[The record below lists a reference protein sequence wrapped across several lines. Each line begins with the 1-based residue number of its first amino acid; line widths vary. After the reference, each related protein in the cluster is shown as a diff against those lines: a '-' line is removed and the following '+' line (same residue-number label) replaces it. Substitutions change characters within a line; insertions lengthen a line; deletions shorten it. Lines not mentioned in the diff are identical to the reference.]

1 MGDNNNNCLR
11 CPYYFPPPSWVDPQ
25 YQSSSSSS
33 SIPKWVVAVSVL
45 VAVKV
50 TFLVVW
56 YIKERGKT
64 VGGPVIDIS
73 SMLQVSCEAAES
85 SKAAA
90 GACKD
95 AAEASK
101 DAAEASKTATEAAL
115 VAAKTKSRFI
125 FLQPLFSLLI
135 KNH

>member
-1 MGDNNNNCLR
+1 MGDNNNKCLR

-33 SIPKWVVAVSVL
+33 SIPNWVVAVIVL
-45 VAVKV
+45 AAVISV
-50 TFLVVW
+50 TFLVW
-56 YIKERGKT
+56 YIKERENGKVNQVNEKT
-64 VGGPVIDIS
+64 C
-73 SMLQVSCEAAES
+73 MLKISCEAAKS

-90 GACKD
+90 EACKD

-115 VAAKTKSRFI
+115 VAAKTKSRLI
-125 FLQPLFSLLI
+125 FLQPLISILI